1 MDRKIII
8 CFSIS
13 SLSFFVS
20 LAMDKRILYE
30 VGFYDKIALKLF
42 IALLIISSGG
52 IVRSHRSLN
61 SLIEHSY
68 YNIKFII

>member
-13 SLSFFVS
+13 SQSFFVS
-20 LAMDKRILYE
+20 LVMDKRILCG
-30 VGFYDKIALKLF
+30 VRFYDKITWKQF

-52 IVRSHRSLN
+52 IVRSHRSLD
-61 SLIEHSY
+61 SLKEHSY
-68 YNIKFII
+68 F